1 MFSLTK
7 EILPTVAAAENSWCN
22 ESLATAGIGVPAAS
36 RPIPRAMDTPDGF
49 MNRSFPSPPL
59 YRTREP
65 SKNEVNLREWC
76 MGVAARIVRTYSV

>member
-22 ESLATAGIGVPAAS
+22 EYLATAGIGVPVAS
-36 RPIPRAMDTPDGF
+36 RPIPRAMDTTDGF

-65 SKNEVNLREWC
+65 SESEVSLRGWC
-76 MGVAARIVRTYSV
+76 MGVAARTVRAYSV